1 MTDVTLMRSQTTAP
15 ESDLGRV
22 PALVRWIW
30 RRYAAARAAN
40 EQAKGEGHHPWP
52 DNGQA
57 ELAALDDRM
66 LADVGL
72 SRGQIG
78 EASRAPRFR

>member
-1 MTDVTLMRSQTTAP
+1 MTDVTLIRSQTDAT

-22 PALVRWIW
+22 PALFRWIW

-40 EQAKGEGHHPWP
+40 
-52 DNGQA
+52 

-78 EASRAPRFR
+78 EAIRAPRFR

>member
-1 MTDVTLMRSQTTAP
+1 MTDATLMRTETAT
-15 ESDLGRV
+15 ESDLGPIAV
-22 PALVRWIW
+22 LFRWIS

-40 EQAKGEGHHPWP
+40 
-52 DNGQA
+52 

-78 EASRAPRFR
+78 EAIRAPRFR

>member
-1 MTDVTLMRSQTTAP
+1 MTDATLMRTETAT
-15 ESDLGRV
+15 ESDLG
-22 PALVRWIW
+22 PIAALFRWI
-30 RRYAAARAAN
+30 RHRYAAARAAN
-40 EQAKGEGHHPWP
+40 
-52 DNGQA
+52 

-78 EASRAPRFR
+78 EAIRAPRFR